1 MNIEQAIEIL
11 RELITMSL
19 LVVGPILLA
28 IMAVGVLVS
37 LFQSVT
43 SIQESTLS
51 FVPKLVVAGLVVLFC
66 APWILRNVMQFFIT
80 FISRLPDMTK

>member
-19 LVVGPILLA
+19 LVMGPILVTT
-28 IMAVGVLVS
+28 MVVGVVVS

-51 FVPKLVVAGLVVLFC
+51 FVPKLIAAGLAVLFC